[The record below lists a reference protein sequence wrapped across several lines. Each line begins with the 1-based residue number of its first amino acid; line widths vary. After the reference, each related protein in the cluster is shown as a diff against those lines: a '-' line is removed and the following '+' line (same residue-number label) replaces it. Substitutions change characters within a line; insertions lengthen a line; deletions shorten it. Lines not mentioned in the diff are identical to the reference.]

1 MDRDKEFGAIITR
14 LIAGQDLG
22 YEEAREAFR
31 VVLAGDTTELQQGA
45 FLAALRAKGETADEM
60 AGAWHAVYHLD
71 TIRAEGLEGLAL
83 VDNSGTGMDSLKTFN
98 ISTAASVVAAA
109 SGARL
114 ARHGARALSSLRGTV
129 DMAEALGVDVEAP
142 VPLVSDSVR
151 RCGLGLY
158 NGTSPTVHP
167 SALGRLL
174 SRMHFGSTL
183 NVSASL
189 ANPALPRLAVRGVQ
203 APEAMRPVAA
213 LMRRIGYERAI
224 VVHGRADG
232 SERGMDEASVCGPT
246 LCLELRPDGTEA
258 EYVFR
263 PEDYGLSLARPEDL
277 APEPGL
283 DEAVRGFVGLISGR
297 SGAPEGRTAL
307 LPAPTA
313 RARTD
318 AVVLNAAL
326 ILYVAGRAAN
336 IDEGLT
342 QARSALEDGRALST
356 LRAWVECQNRDPGRG
371 LERLD
376 VLTGGA

>member
-1 MDRDKEFGAIITR
+1 MDRDREIGAVITR
-14 LIAGQDLG
+14 LIARRDLG

-31 VVLAGDTTELQQGA
+31 VVLAGETTELQQGA

-71 TIRAEGLEGLAL
+71 TIRAEGLDGLAL

-109 SGARL
+109 AGARM
-114 ARHGARALSSLRGTV
+114 ARHGARALSSMRGTV

-167 SALGRLL
+167 AALGRLL

-189 ANPALPRLAVRGVQ
+189 ANPALPRLAVRGVHS
-203 APEAMRPVAA
+203 PDAMRPVAA

-224 VVHGRADG
+224 IVHGRADG

-258 EYVFR
+258 EYAFR

-283 DEAVRGFVGLISGR
+283 DEAVRGFVALVSGR
-297 SGAPEGRTAL
+297 GSGERAGAG
-307 LPAPTA
+307 

-318 AVVLNAAL
+318 AVALNAAL
-326 ILYVAGRAAN
+326 ILYVAGLAAS
-336 IDEGLT
+336 IDEGLGL
-342 QARSALEDGRALST
+342 ARGALEDGRALST
-356 LRAWVECQNRDPGRG
+356 LRAWVECQNRDPARG
-371 LERLD
+371 LERLEA
-376 VLTGGA
+376 LAGGA

>member
-1 MDRDKEFGAIITR
+1 MIGDKDFGAVITR
-14 LIAGQDLG
+14 LIARRDLS
-22 YEEAREAFR
+22 YEEAREAFQ
-31 VVLAGDTTELQQGA
+31 VVLADGTTELQQGA

-60 AGAWHAVYHLD
+60 AGAWYAVFNLD
-71 TIRAEGLEGLAL
+71 TVRAEGLEGLAL
-83 VDNSGTGMDSLKTFN
+83 VDNSSTGMDALKTFN
-98 ISTAASVVAAA
+98 ISTAASIVAAA

-167 SALGRLL
+167 AALGRLL

-189 ANPALPRLAVRGVQ
+189 ANPALPRLAVRGVHS
-203 APEAMRPVAA
+203 PEAMRPVAE
-213 LMRRIGYERAI
+213 LMRRIGYERAL

-246 LCLELRPDGTEA
+246 LCLELRADGTEA
-258 EYVFR
+258 EYAFR
-263 PEDYGLSLARPEDL
+263 PEDYGLAPARPEAL
-277 APEPGL
+277 APEP
-283 DEAVRGFVGLISGR
+283 DREEAVRGFVRLLT
-297 SGAPEGRTAL
+297 GAERAGA
-307 LPAPTA
+307 A
-313 RARTD
+313 RARVD
-318 AVVLNAAL
+318 AVILNAAL
-326 ILYVAGRAAN
+326 ILYVSGLAAS
-336 IDEGLT
+336 IDEGLA
-342 QARSALEDGRALST
+342 QAGKALEDGRALAT
-356 LRAWVECQNRDPGRG
+356 LRAWVECQNRDPARG

-376 VLTGGA
+376 ALAGRP